1 MNLPKKILIAYVRF
15 PPIAFDLKEEFEN
28 MGIEVQLFLASDIPV
43 SYFHTVFFKR
53 LTRWAWSLRLV
64 KKGRA
69 LFLNHPKRW
78 ENIAADKLYRCY
90 EEFKPDLLFF
100 IHEPSYG
107 GYGKRVLEKIT
118 APKIGWYVE
127 PFDDLPRLRDNSRFF
142 DIYNSFH
149 QDAVAKLAE
158 EHVKTAYLCHAV
170 NPKRFYPLAN
180 AQPVYDFC
188 FVGNFSPW
196 RDEVL
201 RAALGV
207 SKNVGLYGTNWL
219 RKGKSK
225 IDSNDLASI
234 YKGEKI
240 VGEELNQLFNSSRVV
255 LSASRI
261 RDSSGL
267 NMRFFEVL
275 AAGACFLTDA
285 PPELER
291 HFVRDKHLVTFDS
304 LEELTVKLKNILA
317 DSALRKNIARAG
329 YQQVVAYHT
338 YERMAERIISQ
349 YNSFMG
355 FSQNAFALGLIV
367 AIPSLLKSEP
377 VAQQ

>member
-15 PPIAFDLKEEFEN
+15 PPIAFDLKEAFEN
-28 MGIEVQLFLASDIPV
+28 MGVEVRLFLASDIPV
-43 SYFHTVFFKR
+43 SYFHKVFFKR

-64 KKGRA
+64 RKGRG

-78 ENIAADKLYRCY
+78 ENIAADGLYQCY

-107 GYGKRVLEKIT
+107 NYGRKILERIT
-118 APKIGWYVE
+118 VPKIGWYVE
-127 PFDDLPRLRDNSRFF
+127 PFEDLPRLRDSSRFF
-142 DIYNSFH
+142 DIYNLFH
-149 QDAVAKLAE
+149 QDAVNKLAE
-158 EHVKTAYLCHAV
+158 EGVKTAYLCHAV
-170 NPKRFYPLAN
+170 NPKRFYPLPGT
-180 AQPVYDFC
+180 QPVYDLC

-201 RAALGV
+201 EAALRV
-207 SKNVGLYGTNWL
+207 SKNVALYGPNWL
-219 RKGKSK
+219 KKGNSR
-225 IDSNDLASI
+225 ISNKELASI

-240 VGEELNQLFNSSRVV
+240 VGEELNYLFNSSKIV

-267 NMRFFEVL
+267 NMRFFEAL

-291 HFVRDKHLVTFDS
+291 HFLRDKHLVTFNN
-304 LEELTVKLKNILA
+304 LEELTSKLKKLL
-317 DSALRKNIARAG
+317 DDPALRQSVALAG
-329 YQQVVAYHT
+329 HQQVIVHHT
-338 YERMAERIISQ
+338 YVHMAANIISQ
-349 YNSFMG
+349 YNSLSNKPDHREGKRSTM
-355 FSQNAFALGLIV
+355 
-367 AIPSLLKSEP
+367 P
-377 VAQQ
+377 VRGESKKGN